1 MRPISRVTDLTRDD
15 LQGNQMTDFEQHDRE
30 QRQLM
35 VEFLLEAV
43 RYLAQISTPVLL
55 AVIRWKLW

>member
-1 MRPISRVTDLTRDD
+1 
-15 LQGNQMTDFEQHDRE
+15 MTDFEQHDRE

-43 RYLAQISTPVLL
+43 RYLAQISTPVQL
-55 AVIRWKLW
+55 ARHSLEIVVAP